1 MTRQRRSRAGAEL
14 VLGIDEAGRG
24 PILGPMVMACV
35 ALSADA
41 AAALL
46 ALGVTDSKKF
56 GAGPRAHAA
65 RQALILPIYEH
76 AVHVSVSVVEVTE
89 IDARA
94 GQLNHVEREHA
105 ARLISG
111 APTARHIFAD
121 GKHLF
126 GPLKQSYPHLVA
138 VDRAEEAHVAVA
150 AASLIAK
157 VRRDELWLEICRRYQ
172 PEFAEEFAEG
182 HAGGGYCNAATRRFL
197 RAYCTRYGRLPPEG
211 RRSWPWDF
219 VADLVALEGQVIV
232 AAPPE
237 KTAKASRASSSPRPD
252 SPAAQLP
259 DLLPG
264 LG

>member
-1 MTRQRRSRAGAEL
+1 MARRRQPRSEGL

-24 PILGPMVMACV
+24 PILGPMTMACV
-35 ALSADA
+35 ALSAEA
-41 AAALL
+41 AASLL
-46 ALGVTDSKKF
+46 ALGVTDSKRF
-56 GAGPRAHAA
+56 GAGPKAHAA

-76 AVHVSVSVVEVTE
+76 AAHVAVSVVEVEE

-111 APTARHIFAD
+111 APEARFIFAD

-126 GPLKQSYPHLVA
+126 GPLKESFPHLVA

-172 PEFAEEFAEG
+172 SEFCDELSEG

-197 RAYCTRYGRLPPEG
+197 RAYCGRYGRLPPEG

-219 VADLVALEGQVIV
+219 VADLIALEGHIV
-232 AAPPE
+232 
-237 KTAKASRASSSPRPD
+237 SSADPRD
-252 SPAAQLP
+252 SSALSELLEPLE
-259 DLLPG
+259 LPG